1 MSNDNNT
8 SQQATPQANGSN
20 GNGNGKRKLLL
31 IVAAIVVL
39 LIALA
44 WGAYWFFVS
53 RFHQTTDDA
62 YVSGHVVQITPQ
74 VNGTVIAIGAEETD
88 YVERGKVLVRLN
100 PADAD
105 IALQQAEAQLALAV
119 RQARTLYT
127 SNRSVA
133 STLNERRSALKQAL
147 ADEARA
153 REDLRRREQV
163 AAEGAVSGEELQ
175 HARTALS
182 NAVSAVNAARAAVAG
197 AEEELSSSRALTEDT
212 SVANHPSVRQ
222 AAARVKAAYLDRMRC
237 EIASPISGEVARRNV
252 QIGQRIQ
259 TGTPL
264 MAVVPLKELWVDA
277 NFKEDQL
284 RSMRI
289 GQPVTLS
296 ADLYGDNVEFKGK
309 VVGLGAGTGAAFSLL
324 PAQNAT
330 GNWIKVVQRVPVRIA
345 LDPDQ
350 LTKHPLRVGLSM
362 EVDVDISDT
371 SGKALAD
378 VSRHEPVVTS
388 DLHSQESE
396 AAQKLVNEIIEANL
410 GQNGTQATARARAN
424 MREAQTQAVETGK

>member
-1 MSNDNNT
+1 MSNDNHVPEE
-8 SQQATPQANGSN
+8 SARSN
-20 GNGNGKRKLLL
+20 GQSVQAANGNGKRKRLL
-31 IVAAIVVL
+31 VMAALVVL
-39 LIALA
+39 LIGLA
-44 WGAYWFFVS
+44 WSAYWFFFS

-74 VNGTVIAIGAEETD
+74 VDGTVIAIGAEETD
-88 YVERGKVLVRLN
+88 FVKRGQVLVRLN

-105 IALQQAEAQLALAV
+105 IDLQQAKAQLALAV
-119 RQARTLYT
+119 RQARTLYAND
-127 SNRSVA
+127 SGVA

-147 ADEARA
+147 ADEAKARA
-153 REDLRRREQV
+153 DLHRREQV

-182 NAVSAVNAARAAVAG
+182 NATSAVNAARAAVTG
-197 AEEELSSSRALTEDT
+197 AEEALRSSRALTEDT
-212 SVANHPSVRQ
+212 TVARHPSVQQ
-222 AAARVKAAYLDRMRC
+222 AAAHVQAAYLARLRC
-237 EIASPISGEVARRNV
+237 DIASPISGEVARRNV

-264 MAVVPLKELWVDA
+264 MAVVPLKQLWVDA

-284 RSMRI
+284 RGMRL
-289 GQPVTLS
+289 GQPVTLT
-296 ADLYGDNVEFKGK
+296 ADLYGDNVEFSGH

-345 LDPDQ
+345 LDPAQ
-350 LTKHPLRVGLSM
+350 LEKHPLRVGLSM

-378 VSRHEPVVTS
+378 VARDAPLATS
-388 DLHSQESE
+388 ALHSQEAE
-396 AAQKLVNEIIEANL
+396 AAQKLVDEIIRDNL
-410 GQNGTQATARARAN
+410 GKRVSQASHSSGLFRD
-424 MREAQTQAVETGK
+424 QG

>member
-1 MSNDNNT
+1 MSNDKNV
-8 SQQATPQANGSN
+8 PQAAAHQNSQPAQA
-20 GNGNGKRKLLL
+20 GNGNGKRKRLL
-31 IVAAIVVL
+31 IIATLVVL
-39 LIALA
+39 LIGLGC
-44 WGAYWFFVS
+44 GAYWFFFS

-88 YVERGKVLVRLN
+88 FVERGQVLVRLN

-105 IALQQAEAQLALAV
+105 IDLQQAKAQLALAV
-119 RQARTLYT
+119 RQARTLYANG
-127 SNRSVA
+127 SGA
-133 STLNERRSALKQAL
+133 ESTLSERRSALKQAL
-147 ADEARA
+147 ADEAKA

-163 AAEGAVSGEELQ
+163 ASEGAVSGEELQ

-182 NAVSAVNAARAAVAG
+182 NATSAVNAARAAVTG
-197 AEEELSSSRALTEDT
+197 AEEELRSSRALTEDT
-212 SVANHPSVRQ
+212 TVANHPSVQQ
-222 AAARVKAAYLDRMRC
+222 AAARVQAAYLARLRC
-237 EIASPISGEVARRNV
+237 DIAAPISGEVARRSV

-264 MAVVPLKELWVDA
+264 MALVPLKQLWVDA

-284 RSMRI
+284 RNMRL
-289 GQPVTLS
+289 GQPVTLT
-296 ADLYGDNVEFKGK
+296 ADLYGGRVEFSGH

-330 GNWIKVVQRVPVRIA
+330 GNWIKVVQRIPVRIA
-345 LDPDQ
+345 LDPAQ
-350 LTKHPLRVGLSM
+350 LEKHPLRVGLSM

-378 VSRHEPVVTS
+378 VSRKEPVVTS
-388 DLHSQESE
+388 DLHSQETE
-396 AAQKLVNEIIEANL
+396 AALKLVNEIIHDNL
-410 GQNGTQATARARAN
+410 GKRASQASHSTR
-424 MREAQTQAVETGK
+424 TLPSKG